1 LKASNRSRSSWQIRE
16 AVEFD
21 SLPSPAFSHTDS
33 TSRIDR
39 PLTNAPITNAFSGSV
54 RSNFVPLGNSFDTNG
69 SAASRTCGISIP
81 TSPSAVC
88 TFLGRNPLRS
98 PR

>member
-1 LKASNRSRSSWQIRE
+1 MNASKRSVSSEQIRD
-16 AVEFD
+16 AVDFESF
-21 SLPSPAFSHTDS
+21 PSPAFSHSDS

-54 RSNFVPLGNSFDTNG
+54 RKSFVPLGKSFETNG
-69 SAASRTCGISIP
+69 SAASLTCGIP
-81 TSPSAVC
+81 TSSSPSPVC
-88 TFLGRNPLRS
+88 SRRGRNPLRK